1 MRMPI
6 FSYFIVMGTVLV
18 GLLFWVSNEI
28 DPNSVPLKTSQVVGV
43 PRPFKATRPEPI
55 LTAVNFAAATTTA
68 SAPDMTSRAVL
79 AAQPSE
85 ALAKVDPAA
94 RAARAEAPPT
104 KKRLTRMQPPVEYRQ
119 NNASV
124 AISRPPGGPRV
135 RPVRHLLI
143 LLARF

>member
-43 PRPFKATRPEPI
+43 PRPFKATRPEPMRD
-55 LTAVNFAAATTTA
+55 LTAVNFAVAITT
-68 SAPDMTSRAVL
+68 

-85 ALAKVDPAA
+85 ALAKVDLAA
-94 RAARAEAPPT
+94 RSARAEAPPT

-124 AISRPPGGPRV
+124 AISRPPGGREFG
-135 RPVRHLLI
+135 LSGI
-143 LLARF
+143 Y

>member
-1 MRMPI
+1 
-6 FSYFIVMGTVLV
+6 MGTVLV

-43 PRPFKATRPEPI
+43 PTFKATHPEPMRD

-68 SAPDMTSRAVL
+68 SAPDMTSQAVL

-119 NNASV
+119 NNAREFGLSG
-124 AISRPPGGPRV
+124 IY
-135 RPVRHLLI
+135 
-143 LLARF
+143 